1 MALDLEQ
8 VRQILQRIRQG
19 DIDAYAE
26 LVVAY
31 QSDVWKV
38 AAAIP
43 GGMRE
48 IEELVQQTF
57 VQAYQQLETF
67 DSRRDFGPWIKE
79 IARNQT
85 RMELRRAM
93 RESSRLNRYYEEWMR
108 DLNAEESGNTE
119 ALEEALRTCRQELSE
134 HLDQIV
140 AQRYEQALSFE
151 DIARQIGRSVAA
163 TRQLIS
169 RARVALRDCVAR
181 KGGFA

>member
-8 VRQILQRIRQG
+8 VRLVLQRIRQG

-26 LVVAY
+26 LVLAY

-48 IEELVQQTF
+48 VEELVQRTF
-57 VQAYQQLETF
+57 VQAYQELDSF
-67 DSRRDFGPWIKE
+67 DPGRDFGPWIKE

-93 RESSRLNRYYEEWMR
+93 RESSRLYRYFQELMEAI
-108 DLNAEESGNTE
+108 DAEAKPGAE
-119 ALEEALRTCRQELSE
+119 ALEDALKRCRQELPT
-134 HLDQIV
+134 HLNQLI
-140 AQRYEQALSFE
+140 AQRYEEALSFE
-151 DIARQIGRSVAA
+151 EIARRIGRSVAA

-169 RARVALRDCVAR
+169 RARIALRDCVAK